1 MQTIGV
7 IGAGSWGT
15 ALAQCYAGAG
25 HKVLIWAREEDV
37 VKAINEKH
45 ENTVFLP
52 DIKLHKD
59 LRATT
64 DISAVI
70 KCDIILLVTPAQYLR
85 ATLQNIK
92 DQIPEGKPL
101 VICSKGIEIATGKLM
116 SQVAA
121 EDVPHA
127 FISVLTG
134 PTFAADI
141 ARDLP
146 SAVTIAGKDKDRIKV
161 LAEQL
166 AARNLRPYVSD
177 DLIGT
182 QIGGAVK
189 NVIAIAAGILEGQKL
204 GESARAALITRGL
217 AEMARLT
224 SAMGG
229 KKETL
234 MGMCGIGDLML
245 TCNSMESRNF
255 SFGVLIG
262 QGKTMQEILLERR
275 SVTEGVHTAEALMKM
290 AHSYAVEMPIA
301 EAVYQCLHDNSPVE
315 DVIDAMLERPV
326 RMETI

>member
-15 ALAQCYAGAG
+15 ALAQCYTGAG
-25 HKVLIWAREEDV
+25 HDVLIRARKEDV
-37 VKAINEKH
+37 VAAINERH
-45 ENTVFLP
+45 ENAVFLP
-52 DIKLHKD
+52 GIKLHKG

-64 DISAVI
+64 DIASVI

-85 ATLQNIK
+85 PTLQDIK
-92 DQIPEGKPL
+92 DDIPEGKPL
-101 VICSKGIEIATGKLM
+101 VICSKGIEIATSKLM

-121 EDVPHA
+121 EEAPQA

-146 SAVTIAGKDKDRIKV
+146 SAVTIAGKDKDKIKV

-204 GESARAALITRGL
+204 GEKRPRRPDHPRPCRNGTPHLRHGRQEGNAHGHVRDRRFDA
-217 AEMARLT
+217 
-224 SAMGG
+224 
-229 KKETL
+229 
-234 MGMCGIGDLML
+234 DL
-245 TCNSMESRNF
+245 
-255 SFGVLIG
+255 
-262 QGKTMQEILLERR
+262 
-275 SVTEGVHTAEALMKM
+275 
-290 AHSYAVEMPIA
+290 
-301 EAVYQCLHDNSPVE
+301 
-315 DVIDAMLERPV
+315 
-326 RMETI
+326 